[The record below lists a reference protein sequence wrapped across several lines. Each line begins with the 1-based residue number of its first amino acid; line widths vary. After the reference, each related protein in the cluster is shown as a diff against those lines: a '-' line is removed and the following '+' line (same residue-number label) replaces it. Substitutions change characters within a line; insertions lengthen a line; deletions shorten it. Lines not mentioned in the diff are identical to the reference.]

1 MRTLPLLHTVLI
13 ERDNA
18 LFYDLWLFCT
28 QQSTEI
34 WRFHIPREIIHF
46 LLSYYVTD
54 FDPLWRIL
62 VSHFFVSCIY
72 KVMIYRY
79 HVFGIFTRYFPTNH
93 SLLQGLGLNSLGV
106 LVVAGADSLCGLRW
120 MFRSTTDGRSRRHLS
135 ANLTRLIRT
144 SLSSS
149 ETCSLSFSLKSDQS
163 ITGHLIK

>member
-28 QQSTEI
+28 QQYTEI

-72 KVMIYRY
+72 KVMIYMY
-79 HVFGIFTRYFPTNH
+79 HVFGIYVLY
-93 SLLQGLGLNSLGV
+93 LLVIFQPIILYYKVWVYTAWKSW
-106 LVVAGADSLCGLRW
+106 SSR
-120 MFRSTTDGRSRRHLS
+120 GRNLFVGRVECSAARRTVDRGDTCP
-135 ANLTRLIRT
+135 LT
-144 SLSSS
+144 
-149 ETCSLSFSLKSDQS
+149 
-163 ITGHLIK
+163 